1 MFSSHADIDLH
12 RSRRSDIFALEL
24 LRLPLGVDQLSFSI
38 KLQERPTFVG
48 LPRTEQL
55 RASNKCLGWPFS

>member
-1 MFSSHADIDLH
+1 MSSSHADIDLH
-12 RSRRSDIFALEL
+12 RSPRSDIFALEL

-48 LPRTEQL
+48 FAQ
-55 RASNKCLGWPFS
+55 N